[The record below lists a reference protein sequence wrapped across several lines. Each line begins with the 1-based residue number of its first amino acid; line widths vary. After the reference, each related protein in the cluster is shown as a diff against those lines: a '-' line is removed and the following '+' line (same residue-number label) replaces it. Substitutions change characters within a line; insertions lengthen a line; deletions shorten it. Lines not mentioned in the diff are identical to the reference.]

1 MEYHTF
7 SSALSAKMIECK
19 LTLIANNNPYVL
31 KTIPGLCCKKTTAQI
46 QNTIWST
53 PTRTKPS
60 NSWEFF
66 NSFQTFLKLADSQFS

>member
-46 QNTIWST
+46 QNTI
-53 PTRTKPS
+53 
-60 NSWEFF
+60 
-66 NSFQTFLKLADSQFS
+66 